1 MLLFLCFFAL
11 TVFIIRYSKVNEQC
25 GNRREAVVVLYNVYN
40 ELSCQ
45 SIDLKTGQLVQSL
58 TVLHKCG
65 YHLVINTQDKPME
78 ALHVSIGTVW
88 ELFLGFT
95 SEPRNR
101 FSLVWT

>member
-1 MLLFLCFFAL
+1 M
-11 TVFIIRYSKVNEQC
+11 NEQC
-25 GNRREAVVVLYNVYN
+25 GNRLEAVLYNVYN

-45 SIDLKTGQLVQSL
+45 SIDLKAGLLVQSL

-78 ALHVSIGTVW
+78 ACSTALHVSVVTVW

-101 FSLVWT
+101 FGLVWT

>member
-1 MLLFLCFFAL
+1 M
-11 TVFIIRYSKVNEQC
+11 NEQC
-25 GNRREAVVVLYNVYN
+25 GNRLEAVVVLYNLYN

-45 SIDLKTGQLVQSL
+45 SIDLKAGLLVQSL

-78 ALHVSIGTVW
+78 ACSTALHVSVVTVW
-88 ELFLGFT
+88 ELFLGLT

-101 FSLVWT
+101 FGLVWT